1 MPVPNSIRSKL
12 PTVVVALLI
21 LTAII
26 RVVLV
31 DRTMPQGFDEPCHV
45 AAGIK
50 WLDRGDYTLD
60 SVHPPLAR
68 YAVALPLYV
77 SGERF
82 PKFRAQDTIINGYC
96 TELGNAILSDGGHYW
111 RNLFLARVGILPFLA
126 LAGVLV
132 FLWTRQEF
140 GNFAGCM
147 AAFLFLTLP
156 TVLAFS
162 GLAYTDLPAMCM
174 QFACLVAFAA
184 WLKKPTTSSTL
195 LLGISAGLALSAK
208 LTSFLYLPLACAAM
222 MIVKLWS
229 ARGHQSE
236 GLKTRD
242 AAQLVAGMCIVL
254 TILWGSYA
262 FSIGHIDDAIGLSPT
277 TQAYTPRPG
286 VARSAFQKFV
296 LADPLIPAPDLIRG
310 VVIAR
315 QMNKHAPE
323 SYLLGSE
330 KPGGWWYFFPVA
342 VALKTPLPFLIL
354 AIIGLVHTIRLAR
367 HGQWSALA
375 STVAV
380 AAIFIATMFVSLRV
394 GTRHVLVVW
403 PLLSLLAGCGASLLW
418 RMPGTRRVWGRLAL
432 CLLLAWQ
439 TTASMR
445 AQGDLLAYFNEL
457 APADPSEA
465 LVKGCDLDC
474 GQDVFRLSREL
485 RARGVTHVGLG
496 IWSSADLA
504 LLDLPQRQI
513 LQPHTPVSG
522 WVAVSLRALKTGQV
536 VFCEDGHILPD
547 KDYPH
552 DTLSWLEQYRPVAH
566 VGKTILLYDIPK
578 TAIET
583 AKRPGP

>member
-1 MPVPNSIRSKL
+1 MLVPNSIRSTLPKL
-12 PTVVVALLI
+12 AVVLLI
-21 LTAII
+21 LAAIV

-50 WLDRGDYTLD
+50 WLDQHDYTLD
-60 SVHPPLAR
+60 PVHPPLAR

-77 SGERF
+77 AGERF
-82 PKFRAQDTIINGYC
+82 PKFHAQDTIINGYC
-96 TELGNAILSDGGHYW
+96 TELGNAIFADGGRYR

-126 LAGVLV
+126 LAALLV
-132 FLWTRQEF
+132 FLWTSQEF
-140 GNFAGCM
+140 GNFAGCI
-147 AAFLFLTLP
+147 ATFLFLTLP

-174 QFACLVAFAA
+174 QFACLFAFAF
-184 WLKKPTTSSTL
+184 WLKKPEMRSTL
-195 LLGISAGLALSAK
+195 LLGIFAGLALSSK
-208 LTSFLYLPLACAAM
+208 LTSLLYLPFACLAM
-222 MIVKLWS
+222 MILNLWS
-229 ARGHQSE
+229 ARRHQRV
-236 GLKTRD
+236 GLMTRD
-242 AAQLVAGMCIVL
+242 AVQLAAVMCIAL

-262 FSIGHIDDAIGLSPT
+262 FSIGRLDEAIGVSAVT
-277 TQAYTPRPG
+277 RTQAPPG
-286 VARSAFQKFV
+286 LVRSALQKVV
-296 LADPLIPAPDLIRG
+296 LLDPLVPAPDLIRG

-315 QMNKHAPE
+315 QMNKNAPE
-323 SYLLGSE
+323 SYLMGSV

-342 VALKTPLPFLIL
+342 VVLKTPLPFLIL
-354 AIIGLVHTIRLAR
+354 AIIGLLHAIRLR
-367 HGQWSALA
+367 SQGQSSALMSA
-375 STVAV
+375 VAV
-380 AAIFIATMFVSLRV
+380 AAVFLATMFVTLRV

-418 RMPGTRRVWGRLAL
+418 RSPGTKPVWGRVAL

-439 TTASMR
+439 TTASIR

-457 APADPSEA
+457 TPQDPSEA

-485 RARGVTHVGLG
+485 RARGVTHVALG

-504 LLDLPQRQI
+504 LLDLPALEI
-513 LQPHTPVSG
+513 LPPHTPVSG

-536 VFCEDGHILPD
+536 VFCQNGHILPD
-547 KDYPH
+547 KEYPH

-566 VGKTILLYDIPK
+566 IGKTILLYDIPE

-583 AKRPGP
+583 AKRPVP